1 MQLLFCDSCGRPLSE
16 GALARG
22 EATEHNGDT
31 ICQACEAKKKAF
43 GPAPSAASGPLAH
56 YAEIVWKCKSCKI
69 PITALDLIEGRAAR
83 ISDEVECVRCRGSAS
98 PNASPVAAVS
108 VAAPSVRAPKR
119 SKVLPATPR
128 TTSHSSVYVAQ
139 AQREERRPVLPIVLI
154 AIVLPMFALSLWYAI
169 SAQAKLN
176 DVTTR
181 GNSEAAQGPPKARP
195 REMLD
200 SPPEKPANTPAET
213 GETAQTPE
221 AVKEEGLPAGALKDL
236 AAIEDQI
243 ARETIT
249 KLESR
254 DLAVVWEGLIEAGSR
269 RLIATRPWVR
279 ALLKDSD
286 ARTRGFACSVS
297 AMLSDTSIISVIE
310 DMAQND
316 KSQDVRDA
324 AHRARARLIGKATR
338 DLSDMRPD
346 ELEAL
351 RKQIEQEIQRQK
363 SGAGHDGR

>member
-22 EATEHNGDT
+22 EAIERNGDT
-31 ICQACEAKKKAF
+31 ICQACEAKKKASK
-43 GPAPSAASGPLAH
+43 PAPAAVSGPLAH
-56 YAEIVWKCKSCKI
+56 YAEAVWKCKSCGI

-83 ISDEVECVRCRGSAS
+83 IGDETECVRCRGSAS
-98 PNASPVAAVS
+98 SGAPPVAAAV
-108 VAAPSVRAPKR
+108 APSVRMPKR
-119 SKVLPATPR
+119 SAALPAAPKPA
-128 TTSHSSVYVAQ
+128 SHSAAYVAQ

-169 SAQAKLN
+169 STQAKLN
-176 DVTTR
+176 EATTR
-181 GNSEAAQGPPKARP
+181 GNSEVAKDPPKARL
-195 REMLD
+195 REVLD
-200 SPPEKPANTPAET
+200 PPPEKPANVPAET
-213 GETAQTPE
+213 GETAKPPE
-221 AVKEEGLPAGALKDL
+221 APKEEGLPANALKEL

-243 ARETIT
+243 SRETIT

-286 ARTRGFACSVS
+286 ARTRAFACSVS
-297 AMLSDTSIISVIE
+297 AMLSDTAIISVIE

-338 DLSDMRPD
+338 DLSDMRPE

-351 RKQIEQEIQRQK
+351 RKQIEEEIKRQK
-363 SGAGHDGR
+363 TGAGNGGR